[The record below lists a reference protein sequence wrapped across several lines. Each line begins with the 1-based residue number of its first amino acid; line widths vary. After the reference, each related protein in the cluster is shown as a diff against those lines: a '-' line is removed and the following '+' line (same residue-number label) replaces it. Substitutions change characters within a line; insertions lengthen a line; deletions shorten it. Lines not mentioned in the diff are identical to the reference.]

1 MYLFKRSLSCGVEN
15 GLEGVREAA
24 EGREDVPDQVV
35 ALGGGQGQTQGV
47 AEACSDGVGVDGVG
61 VEVREEG
68 IQDDPSVVAQ
78 TGWMMGTFIKMGRLG
93 LWGR

>member
-1 MYLFKRSLSCGVEN
+1 MVWRMGW
-15 GLEGVREAA
+15 REW
-24 EGREDVPDQVV
+24 ERQQKDEMMRQTRVV
-35 ALGGGQGQTQGV
+35 ALGGGQGQMQDV
-47 AEACSDGVGVDGVG
+47 AEACSDGVD

-68 IQDDPSVVAQ
+68 IQDYPSVVAQ